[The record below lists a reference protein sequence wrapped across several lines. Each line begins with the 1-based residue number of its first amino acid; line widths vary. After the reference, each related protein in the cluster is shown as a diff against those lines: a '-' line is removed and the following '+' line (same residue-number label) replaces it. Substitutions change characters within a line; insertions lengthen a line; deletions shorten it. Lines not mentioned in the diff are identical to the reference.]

1 MTGVELKL
9 YLKDNPYLIS
19 DLLES
24 VGCNNVVVKH
34 DRITCCNPDGD
45 NLGAVNVMLN
55 DTLNCTNYT
64 RPDYQIKYEIRDI
77 ITLIQFFLDDISLNE
92 SIKYIKDICKIE
104 GNGESKRSST
114 LSKLRKLKNG
124 IRKEFSCNDT
134 VLDEKELDN
143 YMDAYIK
150 YKFLDDGISKYVQDE
165 FQIRY
170 DLYANRAI
178 IPIRNSN
185 GELVTLK
192 GRSLY
197 RDNELEEKCISKY
210 IYYYKFSGKYYLY
223 GEYENR
229 TYIEE
234 SDEIYVFEAEKSV
247 HQAASFGMRN
257 CVAISKHDISIQ
269 QVRKLAGYGKKIVIA
284 FDKDVK
290 LNDVINQCRK
300 FKGVEVYYL
309 FDTEGF
315 LSHKMSPTDDG
326 ENTFKMLDNMCRFK
340 FDYKEMI

>member
-19 DLLES
+19 ELLES
-24 VGCNNVVVKH
+24 IGCNSIIIKNDK
-34 DRITCCNPDGD
+34 ITCSNPDGD
-45 NLGAVNVMLN
+45 NNGAVNVMLN
-55 DTLNCTNYT
+55 DTLNCVNYT

-77 ITLIQFFLDDISLNE
+77 ITLIQFFLNDISLNE
-92 SIKYIKDICKIE
+92 SIKYIKDVCKIE
-104 GNGESKRSST
+104 DNGVSKRSST

-124 IRKEFSCNDT
+124 IKKEFSCNDA

-150 YKFLDDGISKYVQDE
+150 YKFLDDGIAECVQDE

-170 DLYANRAI
+170 DLHSNMAI
-178 IPIRNSN
+178 IPIRNSK

-197 RDNELEEKCISKY
+197 RDNEIEERYISKY
-210 IYYYKFSGKYYLY
+210 IYYYRFSGKYYLY
-223 GEYENR
+223 GEYENAN
-229 TYIEE
+229 YIKE

-247 HQAASFGMRN
+247 LQAASFGVRN

-269 QVRKLAGYGKKIVIA
+269 QIRKLVSYGKKIVIA
-284 FDKDVK
+284 FDKDVS
-290 LNDVINQCRK
+290 LNDVTNQCKK

-309 FDTEGF
+309 FDTDGY
-315 LSHKMSPTDDG
+315 LSGKMSPTDDG
-326 ENTFKMLDNMCRFK
+326 KNTFRMLGSMCRFK
-340 FDYKEMI
+340 FDHKEGI